1 MLQNFSTGRGH
12 RRKRTVIEGDM
23 LSRRPQHQ
31 VMRADAVLNSMMFS
45 PTTSD
50 SYRNNDPMMHTSP
63 EDTHRNM
70 IL

>member
-12 RRKRTVIEGDM
+12 RRKRTVTEGDM

-45 PTTSD
+45 LTTSD
-50 SYRNNDPMMHTSP
+50 SYRNNDAQMYTSP

>member
-1 MLQNFSTGRGH
+1 MLRKFSTGRVCC
-12 RRKRTVIEGDM
+12 RKRTATE
-23 LSRRPQHQ
+23 
-31 VMRADAVLNSMMFS
+31 AVLDSMMFS

-63 EDTHRNM
+63 EDTHHNM